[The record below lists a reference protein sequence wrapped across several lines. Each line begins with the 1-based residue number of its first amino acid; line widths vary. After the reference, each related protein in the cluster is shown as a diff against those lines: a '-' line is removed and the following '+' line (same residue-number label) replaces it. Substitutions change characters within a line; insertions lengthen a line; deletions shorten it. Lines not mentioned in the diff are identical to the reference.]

1 VSTFVGV
8 EQLYDELDD
17 RTRAILARR
26 QGVGVV
32 RRRGW
37 FVSRSLLVADI
48 TGLVIA
54 FVLAQDLYAIR
65 IHPAGTLSQLNEF
78 LVFVLSLPVWVVAA
92 RLYGLYDKDEER
104 ADHSTADE
112 FVRVFHLLTVC
123 TFLLYAVSL
132 LTDLFNPE
140 FSKLLVFWLLAIVA
154 TMTLRALARSV
165 CRRHISYLQ
174 NTIIVGAGE
183 VGQTI
188 ALKLLKHRE
197 YGLNLVGFVD
207 SQPKDRFPELEHLAL
222 LGDPEDL
229 LHLIELLDVER
240 VILAF
245 SNEAHE
251 ETLALL
257 RRLGNVDV
265 QVDIVPRL
273 FDGLGPRLSIHP
285 LEGIPLL
292 SLPPLRLT
300 PTSMLLKRATDIVI
314 ASVAL
319 ILAAPVLALIAAV
332 LHESGGSVL
341 FRSERI
347 GRHGVRFKALKFRTM
362 QDRDPEE
369 DLSAEIDRLLQDP
382 LRRAEFERTH
392 KFTDDPR
399 ITRLGKWLRKSSL
412 DELPQLWNVLRG
424 EISIV
429 GPRPITAEEF
439 DMLGAEKLGR
449 GYWSITDLRP
459 GLTGYWQINGRSEMD
474 YSDRIRLDTAYLTG
488 WSLGLDLTIIAKT
501 FRVLTLQRGAY

>member
-1 VSTFVGV
+1 MSTFAGA
-8 EQLYDELDD
+8 EQLYDTLDD
-17 RTRAILARR
+17 RTRAILNRR
-26 QGVGVV
+26 QRATVQ

-37 FVSRSLLVADI
+37 FVSRSLLVADLA
-48 TGLVIA
+48 GLLLA
-54 FVLAQDLYAIR
+54 FVFAQEIYASR
-65 IHPAGTLSQLNEF
+65 IHGAGALSQLNEF
-78 LVFVLSLPVWVVAA
+78 LAFVLSLPVWVVAA
-92 RLYGLYDKDEER
+92 RLYGLYDKDEKR

-112 FVRVFHLLTVC
+112 LVRMFHLLTVC
-123 TFLLYAVSL
+123 TFLLYAASL

-140 FSKLLVFWLLAIVA
+140 FSKLLVFWLLAIA
-154 TMTLRALARSV
+154 STMTLRAIARSV

-188 ALKLLKHRE
+188 ALKLLKHPE

-207 SQPKDRFPELEHLAL
+207 SQPKDRFAGLEQLSV
-222 LGDPEDL
+222 LGDPDDL
-229 LHLIELLDVER
+229 LHLVGLLDVER

-257 RRLGNVDV
+257 RQLGEVDV

-273 FDGLGPRLSIHP
+273 FDGLGPRMSIHP

-300 PTSMLLKRATDIVI
+300 TTSMLLKRATDVVI
-314 ASVAL
+314 AAVAL
-319 ILAAPVLALIAAV
+319 VLAAPVMALIAAA
-332 LHESGGSVL
+332 LHETGGSVL
-341 FRSERI
+341 FRSDRI

-362 QDRDPEE
+362 QERLPDE
-369 DLSAEIDRLLQDP
+369 DASAALHRLLQDP
-382 LRRAEFERTH
+382 NRRAEFERTH
-392 KFTDDPR
+392 KLADDPR
-399 ITRLGKWLRKSSL
+399 VTRMGKWLRKSSL

-439 DMLGAEKLGR
+439 DLLGDEKLDR

-474 YSDRIRLDTAYLTG
+474 YSDRIRLDTAYLNG